1 MNFETPQG
9 GHHVQARTADHPQN
23 GRALHRPR
31 ICARGEIRRQIKGW
45 DENPVFLY
53 GNKLE
58 VAVKNGRWY

>member
-1 MNFETPQG
+1 MGRREPQTTLKTDERCT
-9 GHHVQARTADHPQN
+9 VLEFA
-23 GRALHRPR
+23 
-31 ICARGEIRRQIKGW
+31 ARGEIRRQIKGW